1 VCNNGTAPCPGL
13 RTLLINTGQYA
24 VAYTAQTSWQVGGGS
39 GQPPGVPFGNVGELS
54 GVLNPGD
61 DIDIT
66 SVYVGGIT
74 AVLGSSHPFVD
85 PDAGKYVADGA
96 TIPWPAGVAGSDG
109 ASQMYV
115 AEVEIVAACQ
125 SPSVVW

>member
-1 VCNNGTAPCPGL
+1 
-13 RTLLINTGQYA
+13 LLINTGQYA
-24 VAYTAQTSWQVGGGS
+24 VSYTAQTSWQVGGGS

-85 PDAGKYVADGA
+85 PDAGKYVD
-96 TIPWPAGVAGSDG
+96 VRSERLRGSRDRVDRRG
-109 ASQMYV
+109 EGGGSAL
-115 AEVEIVAACQ
+115 
-125 SPSVVW
+125 